1 MLLAPWIPWHADQG
15 DGHESTVS
23 LEMCLYRKIAL
34 CFKSIQSSWG
44 EGYAADHLLVVQ
56 VSANT

>member
-15 DGHESTVS
+15 DGHENNISF
-23 LEMCLYRKIAL
+23 EMCLYRKTTS

-44 EGYAADHLLVVQ
+44 EGYAAANLLVVQ
-56 VSANT
+56 ISATT